1 MMLERLFNVFLCFAY
16 PFAVIVGFGG
26 AVVVVFWLADK
37 LF

>member
-1 MMLERLFNVFLCFAY
+1 MLEQLFYVFLCFAY

-26 AVVVVFWLADK
+26 AVVVVFWLCDK

>member
-1 MMLERLFNVFLCFAY
+1 MLEQLFNVFLWFAY

-37 LF
+37 LS